1 MDIAIPAEDMYVT
14 ECEQVGSALQLRFVY
29 DFHPASPR
37 DEQVLQISLEGL
49 GNVSTYVEFFR
60 DLLYTKPIYL
70 ERDENTLTATAGAG
84 TSLSMNATALTL
96 SYDRLNLNE
105 LRKEVDLVYE
115 WYLDADRRLAKA
127 YKRIDAIRSLTAES
141 IRRVEL
147 KSSDHTPGGT
157 ASVLYKQQ
165 LHVLNR
171 ILHLLEE

>member
-1 MDIAIPAEDMYVT
+1 MT
-14 ECEQVGSALQLRFVY
+14 SSTLG
-29 DFHPASPR
+29 ASSSMR
-37 DEQVLQISLEGL
+37 GL
-49 GNVSTYVEFFR
+49 GNVSTCVEFFC

-70 ERDENTLTATAGAG
+70 ERDVNTLTATAGAA
-84 TSLSMNATALTL
+84 TSLSMNAAALTL

-115 WYLDADRRLAKA
+115 WYLDVDRSLAKA

-147 KSSDHTPGGT
+147 KSSGHPHGGT
-157 ASVLYKQQ
+157 ASVLYEQQ
-165 LHVLNR
+165 LHLLNR